1 MWYAVGTFSRWL
13 VFTALLILVGA
24 IAFRIIVMRAA
35 EDRRPDAPGPGPTET
50 EVARLG
56 AFAGLLLAFGAFGR
70 LAAQLAVFRDPFEPL
85 LSEARLLLG
94 VTTWGSAWMAQV
106 ALGIAAWIA
115 FRLVRRGGWA
125 WGLAAPVALAAAA
138 TPAFSGHAFGSE
150 RLTALAVTGD
160 TVHVVAGGAWLGTL
174 AVMASVT
181 AAARRR
187 GTSPTGERLVRWVG
201 RFSPMALVCAAL
213 IGASGVFAAWLHI
226 DAVSSLWTSPYGQR
240 LLVKI
245 GVLGVVLAFGAW
257 NWRRSRG
264 RITLAG
270 DPARLPL
277 SVAFELVAG
286 AAILLITAVL
296 VTTPLPG
303 E

>member
-1 MWYAVGTFSRWL
+1 MWYAVGIFSRWL

-24 IAFRIIVMRAA
+24 IAFRILVLRTA
-35 EDRRPDAPGPGPTET
+35 EDRLPDATGPGPTER

-56 AFAGLLLAFGAFGR
+56 AFAGLLLAFGALGR
-70 LAAQLAVFRDPFEPL
+70 FAAQLAVFRDPFEPM

-94 VTTWGSAWMAQV
+94 ATTWGTAWVAQV
-106 ALGIAAWIA
+106 ALGIAVWLA
-115 FRLVRRGGWA
+115 FLLVRRGGWA
-125 WGLAAPVALAAAA
+125 WGLVVPIALAAAA

-150 RLTALAVTGD
+150 RLTALAVASD

-181 AAARRR
+181 AIARRR
-187 GTSPTGERLVRWVG
+187 GRAPTSERLVSWIA
-201 RFSPMALVCAAL
+201 RFSPVALACAAV
-213 IGASGVFAAWLHI
+213 IGISGVFAAWLHI
-226 DAVSSLWTSPYGQR
+226 DTLSSLWTSPYGQR
-240 LLVKI
+240 LLVKV
-245 GVLGVVLAFGAW
+245 GLLGVVIAFGTW

-264 RITLAG
+264 RISLAG
-270 DPARLPL
+270 DPAGLPT
-277 SVAFELVAG
+277 SVALELVAG
-286 AAILLITAVL
+286 AAILLVTAAL